1 MTQAQRKLLGEID
14 RVLKKVQEGAKE
26 FEDILRKVN
35 TAASSNQKEK
45 YETDLKKAIKKL
57 QRYRDQIKTWTQSN
71 VIKDKKALVEA
82 RKMIE
87 ANMEKFKV
95 CEKEM
100 KTKAFSKE
108 GLQQAALAKDE
119 DPNTETKKWI
129 GKCLTKLR
137 SQIDALDTE
146 IEGLAAKKGKRSV
159 EFVDRLERLK
169 VLVKKH
175 HYHEEA
181 LEQILRK
188 LDNETVA
195 KEDVDAI
202 RDGVEYYIDSN
213 QEADF
218 YEDDQLYDE
227 LNLAHGAGGSLSAT
241 PDTSSPNS
249 SNTTPSATPLS
260 SSPPTSSGFPASFA
274 SAVASSLPSGGLRSS
289 QVGLKNT
296 RKKGE
301 EDGENEESEEAREE
315 TAAVESK
322 PEPAPAAKP
331 ERQETPTPA
340 AAKAGPSHLPIPT
353 PTTSL
358 PIPTPAPAQKKLAS
372 SAPVPETMK
381 RTARDVL
388 LGSQPSAT
396 HHQPPA
402 AAQQQPPSQ
411 PQPPAAQQ
419 PPAQP
424 QVQQPLLHQPQPPQ
438 QQPAVSH
445 QQPPAL
451 VATPSQPQQ
460 QRPAA
465 GPTAASQ
472 AGQGTT
478 SPRRGKASPTP
489 PPEMPSQRMKEEELA
504 VRSASAPPYQQHP
517 AHHMPPSMM
526 QPSAASPQLP
536 SLMQLSQQQMGR
548 QQYMQTLQEAAED
561 SKNLD
566 TFDNSTPISSGS
578 LADLSAASASLE
590 MAAAAAARVEAGL
603 STQEDVS
610 LAELGRVHGVHM
622 PGGYPQQGMPPQHPQ
637 QGAQQQRQHQLQ
649 QQQLFNL
656 KMLETSM
663 ENLPE
668 QMDYENRP
676 RQYTPQNA
684 YPTPATFPQL
694 PSTVFENPAIF
705 SKFDTDTLFFI
716 FYYQQGT
723 YQQYLAAREL
733 KKQLWR
739 YHKKYLTW
747 FQRHEEPKEI
757 TNDYEQGTY
766 VYFDYETGWCQR
778 KKTEF
783 TFEYRYLEEG
793 E

>member
-218 YEDDQLYDE
+218 YEDEQLYDE
-227 LNLAHGAGGSLSAT
+227 LNLTHGAGGSLTAT

-301 EDGENEESEEAREE
+301 EDGEEEDGEEVREESASTEVKQE
-315 TAAVESK
+315 T
-322 PEPAPAAKP
+322 PAAKP
-331 ERQETPTPA
+331 ERQETAPASAPVA
-340 AAKAGPSHLPIPT
+340 AAPAPTKTGPSHLPMPIPT
-353 PTTSL
+353 SSL
-358 PIPTPAPAQKKLAS
+358 PIPTPAPVQKKLAT
-372 SAPVPETMK
+372 SAPPETVK

-388 LGSQPSAT
+388 LGSQPSAPQ
-396 HHQPPA
+396 HQPPPA
-402 AAQQQPPSQ
+402 QQPPSQ
-411 PQPPAAQQ
+411 PPALQQ
-419 PPAQP
+419 QAPA
-424 QVQQPLLHQPQPPQ
+424 LLHHPTPQ
-438 QQPAVSH
+438 QQPTASHPH
-445 QQPPAL
+445 QQHPPQQPAL
-451 VATPSQPQQ
+451 VPTPSQPQQ
-460 QRPAA
+460 RSAPA
-465 GPTAASQ
+465 PNVPQ
-472 AGQGTT
+472 ATQGT
-478 SPRRGKASPTP
+478 SPRRSKASPTP
-489 PPEMPSQRMKEEELA
+489 PPEMPSQRTKEEELA
-504 VRSASAPPYQQHP
+504 ARSASAPPYQQHP

-526 QPSAASPQLP
+526 QQQPSAASAQLP
-536 SLMQLSQQQMGR
+536 SLMQLSQQMGR

-566 TFDNSTPISSGS
+566 TFDNPAPTSSGS

-590 MAAAAAARVEAGL
+590 MAAAAAARTSPLLCSRSTLAG
-603 STQEDVS
+603 Q
-610 LAELGRVHGVHM
+610 
-622 PGGYPQQGMPPQHPQ
+622 
-637 QGAQQQRQHQLQ
+637 
-649 QQQLFNL
+649 
-656 KMLETSM
+656 
-663 ENLPE
+663 
-668 QMDYENRP
+668 
-676 RQYTPQNA
+676 
-684 YPTPATFPQL
+684 
-694 PSTVFENPAIF
+694 
-705 SKFDTDTLFFI
+705 
-716 FYYQQGT
+716 
-723 YQQYLAAREL
+723 
-733 KKQLWR
+733 
-739 YHKKYLTW
+739 
-747 FQRHEEPKEI
+747 
-757 TNDYEQGTY
+757 
-766 VYFDYETGWCQR
+766 C
-778 KKTEF
+778 
-783 TFEYRYLEEG
+783 
-793 E
+793 